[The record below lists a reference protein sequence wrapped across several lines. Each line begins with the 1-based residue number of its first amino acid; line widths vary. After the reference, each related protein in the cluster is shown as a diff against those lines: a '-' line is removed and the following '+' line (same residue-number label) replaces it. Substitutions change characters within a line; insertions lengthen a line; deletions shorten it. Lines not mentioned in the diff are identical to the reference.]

1 MCGITAI
8 LAKGQKNILTLVK
21 DSLQQLQNRG
31 YDSFGISY
39 LSGGSF
45 SRHKSIGRNRPD
57 DFDRFALGFSDMES
71 TNAIGHTRWA
81 THGGI
86 TLENA
91 HPHISNQ
98 GTFLLVHNGIIEN
111 YLELKTFLSQKEFHF
126 VSDTDTEVIVNLMEY
141 YHIQEKKN
149 ILESIEHAVKRL
161 EGTYGLAVQCSIQ
174 VDEIYLVRHG
184 SPLLV
189 GENDH
194 VWMATSEKSGFVHQ
208 LKEYYVLPNDKVV
221 VLGKQGIVFTD
232 KTIEVKDVEEA
243 STIPSPFLHWTL
255 KEIMEQH
262 YTLSRAMNH
271 GARVQSS
278 IKLGG
283 IDFLDPHVNSLK
295 HILLLGCGT
304 SYYACEIGAAFLK
317 PMDYQVKAIDA
328 GEFEEHDIPMGKTLM
343 IFCSQSGETK
353 DLHRVLEMVEAHSHV
368 ITLGVINVVDSQI
381 AREVHC
387 GVYLNAGKEVAVAS
401 TKTFTSSLLVFK
413 MISLWIKERNPGY
426 VSKPRVYEDLRQLP
440 SQVQGLLQ
448 KLPITDHHISVLNQE
463 HLFVLGK
470 GTLKTMACEIALK
483 LKEIAYIHAEGY
495 SASALKHG
503 PFALLGP
510 GFPVLLLLN
519 RPHQK
524 KLLSVY
530 KEIESRGG
538 DILVLTEVKDL
549 ALPKEKV
556 IVIPE
561 NKELQE
567 VCYAVVLQMI
577 AYRLS
582 IARGIHPDKPRNLAK
597 VVTVE

>member
-8 LAKGQKNILTLVK
+8 LAKRQKNVLPILK

-31 YDSFGISY
+31 YDSFGVSY
-39 LSGGSF
+39 LSGDTF
-45 SRHKSIGRNRPD
+45 LNHKKIGHNRTD
-57 DFDRFALGFSDMES
+57 DFDLFAEGFSCKES
-71 TNAIGHTRWA
+71 TNVIGHTRWA

-86 TLENA
+86 TLENT
-91 HPHISNQ
+91 HPHTSNQ
-98 GTFLLVHNGIIEN
+98 GHFILVHNGIIEN
-111 YLELKTFLSQKEFHF
+111 YQELKTFLFHKGFHF

-141 YHIQEKKN
+141 YHLQEKKN
-149 ILESIEHAVKRL
+149 TLESIEHTVKRL
-161 EGTYGLAVQCSIQ
+161 EGTYGLAIQ
-174 VDEIYLVRHG
+174 TTHHEEIYLVRHG
-184 SPLLV
+184 SPLLI

-194 VWMATSEKSGFVHQ
+194 LWMATSEKSGFVQQ

-221 VLGKQGIVFTD
+221 ILGKQGIVFTETLNLVD
-232 KTIEVKDVEEA
+232 EEC
-243 STIPSPFLHWTL
+243 SNMPSPFLHWTL
-255 KEIMEQH
+255 KEIMEQP

-271 GARVQSS
+271 GARIQSS

-283 IDFLDPHVNSLK
+283 IDFLELHVSSLK

-304 SYYACEIGAAFLK
+304 SYYACEIGAAFMK
-317 PMDYQVKAIDA
+317 HTNCHVKAMDA
-328 GEFEEHDIPMGKTLM
+328 GEFEEHDIPNGKTLM
-343 IFCSQSGETK
+343 ILCSQSGETK
-353 DLHRVLEMVEAHSHV
+353 DLHRLIEMVQEHSHV

-381 AREVHC
+381 AREVDC
-387 GVYLNAGKEVAVAS
+387 GVYMNAGKEVAVAS
-401 TKTFTSSLLVFK
+401 TKTFTSSLLILK
-413 MISLWIKERNPGY
+413 MISLWIKERTPDY
-426 VSKPRVYEDLRQLP
+426 IPKPRAYEDLRQMP
-440 SQVQGLLQ
+440 SQIQALLQ
-448 KLPITDHHISVLNQE
+448 TLPIQENHISILNQE

-470 GTLKTMACEIALK
+470 GTLKTLACEMALK

-510 GFPVLLLLN
+510 GFPVLLLLDKA
-519 RPHQK
+519 HQK

-549 ALPKEKV
+549 DLPKEKV
-556 IVIPE
+556 LVIPE

-567 VCYAVVLQMI
+567 VFYTVVLQMI

>member
-8 LAKGQKNILTLVK
+8 LSKRQKNVLPLLK

-31 YDSFGISY
+31 YDSFGVSY

-45 SRHKSIGRNRPD
+45 CAHKKIGHNRTD
-57 DFDRFALGFSDMES
+57 DFDLFALGFSDKES
-71 TNAIGHTRWA
+71 TNVIGHTRWA

-86 TLENA
+86 TLENT
-91 HPHISNQ
+91 HPHESNQ
-98 GTFLLVHNGIIEN
+98 GHFILVHNGIIEN
-111 YLELKTFLSQKEFHF
+111 YQELKTFLCQKGFHF
-126 VSDTDTEVIVNLMEY
+126 LSDTDTEVIVNLMEY
-141 YHIQEKKN
+141 YHVHENKN
-149 ILESIEHAVKRL
+149 ILDSIEHAVKRL
-161 EGTYGLAVQCSIQ
+161 EGTYGLAIQ
-174 VDEIYLVRHG
+174 SSKQTEEIYLVRHG

-194 VWMATSEKSGFVHQ
+194 IWMATSEKSGFVQQ

-221 VLGKQGIVFTD
+221 ILGKQGIVFME
-232 KTIEVKDVEEA
+232 KTLTVHEQEEG
-243 STIPSPFLHWTL
+243 SNMPSPFLHWTL

-271 GARVQSS
+271 GARIQSS

-283 IDFLDPHVNSLK
+283 VDFLDPHVSSLK

-304 SYYACEIGAAFLK
+304 SYYACEIGASFMK
-317 PMDYQVKAIDA
+317 HQDFHVKAIDA
-328 GEFEEHDIPMGKTLM
+328 GEFEEADIPTGKTLM

-353 DLHRVLEMVEAHSHV
+353 DLHRVLEMVQEHSQV

-387 GVYLNAGKEVAVAS
+387 GVYMNAGKEVAVAS
-401 TKTFTSSLLVFK
+401 TKTFTSSLLILK
-413 MISLWIKERNPGY
+413 MISLWIKERTPGY
-426 VSKPRVYEDLRQLP
+426 IQKPRVYEDLRQLP
-440 SQVQGLLQ
+440 SQVFNLLEN
-448 KLPITDHHISVLNQE
+448 LPITEKHISILNKE
-463 HLFVLGK
+463 NVFVLGK
-470 GTLKTMACEIALK
+470 GTLKTLACEMALK

-510 GFPVLLLLN
+510 GFPVLLLVN
-519 RPHQK
+519 KSHQK

-538 DILVLTEVKDL
+538 DILVITEVKDL
-549 ALPKEKV
+549 DIPKERVV
-556 IVIPE
+556 IIPE

-567 VCYAVVLQMI
+567 VFYAVVLQMI

-582 IARGIHPDKPRNLAK
+582 IQRGIHPDKPRNLAK

>member
-8 LAKGQKNILTLVK
+8 LSKQKKNVLPLLK

-31 YDSFGISY
+31 YDSFGVSY
-39 LSGGSF
+39 WSDTSF
-45 SRHKSIGRNRPD
+45 FSHKTIGHNRTD
-57 DFDRFALGFSDMES
+57 DFDLFADGFSDKES
-71 TNAIGHTRWA
+71 TNVIGHTRWA

-86 TLENA
+86 TLENT
-91 HPHISNQ
+91 HPHTSNQ
-98 GTFLLVHNGIIEN
+98 GHFILVHNGIIEN
-111 YLELKTFLSQKEFHF
+111 YQELKTFLCQKGFHF

-141 YHIQEKKN
+141 YFLQEKKN
-149 ILESIEHAVKRL
+149 ILESIEHTVKRL
-161 EGTYGLAVQCSIQ
+161 EGTYGLAIQCKPE
-174 VDEIYLVRHG
+174 EIYLVRHG

-194 VWMATSEKSGFVHQ
+194 VWMATSEKSGFVQQ

-221 VLGKQGIVFTD
+221 ILGKQGIVFME
-232 KTIEVKDVEEA
+232 KTIAVIEEEPNM
-243 STIPSPFLHWTL
+243 PSPFLHWTL

-262 YTLSRAMNH
+262 YTLSRAMNY

-283 IDFLDPHVNSLK
+283 IDFLEPHVSSLK

-304 SYYACEIGAAFLK
+304 SFYACEIGSLFMK
-317 PMDYQVKAIDA
+317 HSEYQYQVKSMDA
-328 GEFEEHDIPMGKTLM
+328 GEFEEQDIPIGKTLM

-353 DLHRVLEMVEAHSHV
+353 DLHRVLEMVQGHSHV

-387 GVYLNAGKEVAVAS
+387 GVYMNAGKEVAVAS
-401 TKTFTSSLLVFK
+401 TKTFTSSLLILK
-413 MISLWIKERNPGY
+413 MIALWIKERNPGY
-426 VSKPRVYEDLRQLP
+426 IPKPRNYEDLRQIP
-440 SQVQGLLQ
+440 SQIQSFLQ
-448 KLPITDHHISVLNQE
+448 NLPIRENHISILNKE
-463 HLFVLGK
+463 HVFILGK
-470 GTLKTMACEIALK
+470 GTFKTLACEMALK

-510 GFPVLLLLN
+510 GFPVLLLMDK
-519 RPHQK
+519 PHQK

-538 DILVLTEVKDL
+538 DILVITEIKDL
-549 ALPKEKV
+549 DLPKEKV
-556 IVIPE
+556 LVVPE
-561 NKELQE
+561 NKEIQE
-567 VCYAVVLQMI
+567 IIYAVVLQML

>member
-8 LAKGQKNILTLVK
+8 LAKRHKNVLPLLK

-31 YDSFGISY
+31 YDSFGVSY
-39 LSGGSF
+39 LSGGTFCS
-45 SRHKSIGRNRPD
+45 HKKIGRNQAD
-57 DFDRFALGFSDMES
+57 DFDLFALGFSDKES
-71 TNAIGHTRWA
+71 TNVIGHTRWA

-86 TLENA
+86 TLENT
-91 HPHISNQ
+91 HPHTSNQ
-98 GTFLLVHNGIIEN
+98 GHFILVHNGIIEN
-111 YLELKTFLSQKEFHF
+111 YQELKTFLSQKGFYF

-141 YHIQEKKN
+141 YHLQEKKN

-161 EGTYGLAVQCSIQ
+161 EGTYGLAIQ
-174 VDEIYLVRHG
+174 TKQTDEIYLVRHG
-184 SPLLV
+184 SPLLI

-194 VWMATSEKSGFVHQ
+194 VWMATSEKSGFVQQ

-221 VLGKQGIVFTD
+221 ILGKQGITE
-232 KTIEVKDVEEA
+232 KTLTVNDTEEVNM
-243 STIPSPFLHWTL
+243 PSPFLHWTL

-271 GARVQSS
+271 GARIQSS

-283 IDFLDPHVNSLK
+283 IDFLEPHVSSLK

-304 SYYACEIGAAFLK
+304 SYYACEIGAAF
-317 PMDYQVKAIDA
+317 MGSRTECQVKAVDA
-328 GEFEEHDIPMGKTLM
+328 GEFEEHDIPSGKTLM

-353 DLHRVLEMVEAHSHV
+353 DLHRILDMVQGYSHV

-381 AREVHC
+381 AREVHG
-387 GVYLNAGKEVAVAS
+387 GVYMNAGKEVAVAS
-401 TKTFTSSLLVFK
+401 TKTFTSSLLLLK
-413 MISLWIKERNPGY
+413 MISLWIKERSPDY
-426 VSKPRVYEDLRQLP
+426 ISKPHAYENLRQIP
-440 SQVQGLLQ
+440 SQVFTFLQ
-448 KLPITDHHISVLNQE
+448 TVTLTEKHLSILNQD
-463 HLFVLGK
+463 HVFVLGK
-470 GTLKTMACEIALK
+470 GTLKTMACEMALK

-510 GFPVLLLLN
+510 GFPVLLLLDK
-519 RPHQK
+519 PHQK
-524 KLLSVY
+524 KLMSVY

-538 DILVLTEVKDL
+538 DIVVITEVKDL
-549 ALPKEKV
+549 DLPKEKV

-567 VCYAVVLQMI
+567 IFYAVVLQLL

>member
-8 LAKGQKNILTLVK
+8 LAKRHKNVLPLLK

-31 YDSFGISY
+31 YDSFGVSY

-45 SRHKSIGRNRPD
+45 CSHKKIGRNQAD
-57 DFDRFALGFSDMES
+57 DFDLFALGFSDKES
-71 TNAIGHTRWA
+71 TNVIGHTRWA

-86 TLENA
+86 TLENT
-91 HPHISNQ
+91 HPHASNQ
-98 GTFLLVHNGIIEN
+98 GHFILVHNGIIEN
-111 YLELKTFLSQKEFHF
+111 YQELKTFLSQKGFYF

-141 YHIQEKKN
+141 YHVQEKRN

-161 EGTYGLAVQCSIQ
+161 EGTYGLAIQ
-174 VDEIYLVRHG
+174 TKHTDEIYLVRHG
-184 SPLLV
+184 SPLLI

-194 VWMATSEKSGFVHQ
+194 VWMATSEKSGFVQQ

-221 VLGKQGIVFTD
+221 ILGKQGITE
-232 KTIEVKDVEEA
+232 KTLIVNDTEEVNM
-243 STIPSPFLHWTL
+243 PSPFLHWTL

-271 GARVQSS
+271 GARIQSS

-283 IDFLDPHVNSLK
+283 IDFLEPHVSSLK

-304 SYYACEIGAAFLK
+304 SYYACEIGAAF
-317 PMDYQVKAIDA
+317 MGSRNDCQVKAVDA
-328 GEFEEHDIPMGKTLM
+328 GEFEEHDIPSGKTLM

-353 DLHRVLEMVEAHSHV
+353 DLHRILDMVQGYAHV

-381 AREVHC
+381 AREVHG
-387 GVYLNAGKEVAVAS
+387 GVYMNAGKEVAVAS
-401 TKTFTSSLLVFK
+401 TKTFTSSLLLLK
-413 MISLWIKERNPGY
+413 MISLWIKERSPDY
-426 VSKPRVYEDLRQLP
+426 ISKPHAYEKLRQIP
-440 SQVQGLLQ
+440 SQVFAFLQ
-448 KLPITDHHISVLNQE
+448 TIPLTEKHLTILNQD
-463 HLFVLGK
+463 HVFVLGK
-470 GTLKTMACEIALK
+470 GTLKTMACEMALK

-510 GFPVLLLLN
+510 GFPVLLLLDK
-519 RPHQK
+519 PHQK
-524 KLLSVY
+524 KLMSVY

-538 DILVLTEVKDL
+538 DIVVITEVKDL
-549 ALPKEKV
+549 DLPKEKV

-567 VCYAVVLQMI
+567 IFYAVVLQLL

>member
-8 LAKGQKNILTLVK
+8 LAKRQKNVLPLVK

-31 YDSFGISY
+31 YDSFGVSY

-45 SRHKSIGRNRPD
+45 VSHKKIGRQQSD
-57 DFDRFALGFSDMES
+57 DFDVFALGFSDRES
-71 TNAIGHTRWA
+71 TNVIGHTRWA
-81 THGGI
+81 THAGI
-86 TLENA
+86 TLENT
-91 HPHISNQ
+91 HPHASNQ
-98 GTFLLVHNGIIEN
+98 GHFILVHNGIIEN
-111 YLELKTFLSQKEFHF
+111 YKELKMFLLQKGIYF

-141 YHIQEKKN
+141 YHLQEKRN
-149 ILESIEHAVKRL
+149 ILESIEYAVKRL
-161 EGTYGLAVQCSIQ
+161 EGTYGLAIQ
-174 VDEIYLVRHG
+174 TKHPEEIYLVRHG

-194 VWMATSEKSGFVHQ
+194 VWMATSEKSGFVQQ

-221 VLGKQGIVFTD
+221 ILGKQGIVCNEKTVTIKETD
-232 KTIEVKDVEEA
+232 DV
-243 STIPSPFLHWTL
+243 STMPSPFLHWTL
-255 KEIMEQH
+255 KEIMEQP

-278 IKLGG
+278 MKLGG
-283 IDFLDPHVNSLK
+283 IDFLEPHVSSLK

-304 SYYACEIGAAFLK
+304 SYYACEIGSIFMK
-317 PMDYQVKAIDA
+317 HSECQVKAVDA
-328 GEFEEHDIPMGKTLM
+328 GEFEKEDIPIGKTLM

-353 DLHRVLEMVEAHSHV
+353 DLHRILDMVQGHSHV

-381 AREVHC
+381 AREVQG
-387 GVYLNAGKEVAVAS
+387 GVYMNAGKEVAVAS
-401 TKTFTSSLLVFK
+401 TKTFTSSLLLLK
-413 MISLWIKERNPGY
+413 MISLWIKERTPHY
-426 VSKPRVYEDLRQLP
+426 IPKPRVYEELRQIP
-440 SQVQGLLQ
+440 SQVQELLQ
-448 KLPITDHHISVLNQE
+448 KLPITKHHISLLNQA
-463 HLFVLGK
+463 HVFVLGK
-470 GTLKTMACEIALK
+470 GTLKTMACEMALK

-510 GFPVLLLLN
+510 GFPVLLLVDK
-519 RPHQK
+519 PHQK

-538 DILVLTEVKDL
+538 DILVITEVKDL
-549 ALPKEKV
+549 DLPKEKV
-556 IVIPE
+556 LLIPE
-561 NKELQE
+561 NKEIQE
-567 VCYAVVLQMI
+567 ILYAVTLQML

-582 IARGIHPDKPRNLAK
+582 IERGIHPDKPRNLAK